1 MKHKN
6 CPKLLYNK
14 AQHKEKKMAQFTV
27 TKRFSR
33 KVSKDFQSW
42 EFVTELSRSVE
53 VNSAEDL
60 QKESDKLF
68 NQARSLTELDI
79 NSCSSEFSK

>member
-1 MKHKN
+1 
-6 CPKLLYNK
+6 
-14 AQHKEKKMAQFTV
+14 MAQFTI

-68 NQARSLTELDI
+68 NQARGLTELDI
-79 NSCSSEFSK
+79 DSCSSEFSK